1 MSQLYTRLNE
11 LRNPRFPSIHD
22 ASSGQCLTGLLLC
35 PPPKHQ
41 LHKHS
46 GVVLGFSQFPCTAGV
61 DLVEAVPG
69 AGPDLPIIPGP
80 EAEDAVCTALT
91 HPQNHSWGNLVMND
105 RLVLSP
111 HSPPQHSITGWGV
124 LSFKGRVY
132 LTPSENQSHKR

>member
-1 MSQLYTRLNE
+1 MST
-11 LRNPRFPSIHD
+11 
-22 ASSGQCLTGLLLC
+22 
-35 PPPKHQ
+35 PKHQ

-61 DLVEAVPG
+61 DLVGAVPG

-80 EAEDAVCTALT
+80 EAEDAVCMALT

-111 HSPPQHSITGWGV
+111 HSPPQHTHHWMGG
-124 LSFKGRVY
+124 FKF
-132 LTPSENQSHKR
+132 